1 MTEAKLKKINDV
13 AARIRQ
19 QELVIADI
27 QAQSKQ
33 RMFVWSDEKDE
44 MAFINAS
51 RMKAEEK
58 LKALK
63 AEFAAL

>member
-13 AARIRQ
+13 AGKIRQ
-19 QELVIADI
+19 QEIVIAEI
-27 QAQSKQ
+27 QAQAKQ
-33 RMFVWSDEKDE
+33 RMFAWSDEKDE
-44 MAFINAS
+44 MAFIYAS
-51 RMKAEEK
+51 RMKADEK